1 MKRLPPW
8 ATWPNALAVFLI
20 AMGLEA
26 TARTQYNVT
35 VGNRSGCDLK
45 FTVYA
50 ALNGDPCSAV
60 TDLTSFFIA
69 NGSEPVCTFTIPA
82 NGTLC
87 KYEFKKDGSPP
98 GPMVLVIGDPC
109 ATGHVYINGL
119 NLCSIISLVESERS
133 DCENIR
139 FVEQ

>member
-1 MKRLPPW
+1 MPPLHIQRLASTL
-8 ATWPNALAVFLI
+8 ATTLMLMGAEAI
-20 AMGLEA
+20 AQ
-26 TARTQYNVT
+26 TQYNVN

-50 ALNGDPCSAV
+50 ALNGDPCSAA

-69 NGSEPVCTFTIPA
+69 NGAEQVCTFTIPA
-82 NGTLC
+82 NDTLC

-98 GPMVLVIGDPC
+98 GPMVLTISDPC
-109 ATGHVYINGL
+109 ATGYGYIHDM
-119 NLCSIISLVESERS
+119 NLCSIIGLVDSERS